1 MNFAYQGRHPLAKL
15 ASMAASSMV
24 ANSSSHTNQNWLTDT
39 SASDH
44 ITPNLSRLSLHQH
57 PTAGEIVTVGNG
69 QELLVT
75 HIGNGKLLTPFYN
88 FNLNNI
94 LRVAQIASN
103 LLSVHKICLQN
114 NALCYFDDHQFSIQ
128 YLPTAKVQCKG
139 LSNDGIYPIPPIAS
153 FQSSHTS
160 SINSSCFVAVFAQA
174 LLWHQRLGYPC
185 SKLLHSEFLLLVI
198 FVHNVFLV

>member
-1 MNFAYQGRHPLAKL
+1 
-15 ASMAASSMV
+15 MAASSMV

-44 ITPNLSRLSLHQH
+44 ITPNLSRLSHHQH

-75 HIGNGKLLTPFYN
+75 HIGNSKLLTPLYN

-94 LRVAQIASN
+94 LRVPQIASN

-114 NALCYFDDHQFSIQ
+114 KISYSISFQFSI
-128 YLPTAKVQCKG
+128 YLQGRSYTKG
-139 LSNDGIYPIPPIAS
+139 
-153 FQSSHTS
+153 
-160 SINSSCFVAVFAQA
+160 
-174 LLWHQRLGYPC
+174 
-185 SKLLHSEFLLLVI
+185 
-198 FVHNVFLV
+198 